1 MGHPFNRIHSD
12 FSSKNL
18 LLVLLLFCGQFLKA
32 QIPDSL
38 WIKTSTIRFSQPIH
52 KKSSFAVSPPRKLSA
67 NEILNLKFSTTS
79 FKNLHP
85 DVPAHFMEENMI
97 LRFYIVNDL
106 PIKKEIYFTPGFY
119 YRNMVVYKGQPDSM
133 PTTFK
138 MLDDSATR
146 SKLYPGGRV
155 ISLFPGEKAIFYTS
169 FNFIRTNSNNYTPS
183 LVEKDFLKYW
193 IQEQKMRAEPIDM
206 ISFVISGI
214 LLLMIFYSLAVFLQN
229 KSKEFIYYTLYA
241 LCSTVLIF
249 FKSFGN
255 SGSTESYF
263 FYEEYLDFATMVIG
277 VIFYL
282 IFVRSFLNT
291 KEDHKKLDSFLRIS
305 EVLLFVLMLVFS
317 GIYFLTDNYLSLFI
331 LENYIIKII
340 MFLVG
345 IVFIV
350 YSIKKKDTLLNYL
363 AAGNIA
369 LLFFSM
375 LSLLGMFRI
384 QLFTNPGNI
393 FNNSLFLYELGVAL
407 ELVFFLSGLAY
418 KNRRD
423 LTERVR
429 ERERLKLENERQE
442 FEKQIAIVTT
452 RQEERDRISADMHDE
467 LGSGMTA
474 IRLMSEIVKT
484 KMKDQA
490 FPELEKISN
499 SANDLLG
506 KMNSII
512 WTMKSSNDSLE
523 SLVAYLRSNALEYF
537 ESTPVVCKVSV
548 PDSVPQIE
556 MSGEKRRNIF
566 LSVKESLNN
575 ILKHSHATE
584 MHLDI
589 TITKNKLIIHVA
601 DNGVGID
608 TEKLRRFGN
617 GLSNMKRRMESIGGD
632 FQVQSGPGS
641 VIIFTCPL

>member
-1 MGHPFNRIHSD
+1 MLL
-12 FSSKNL
+12 L
-18 LLVLLLFCGQFLKA
+18 LLVFIGSSYKVVG

-38 WIKTSTIRFSQPIH
+38 WIKTSSVRFWQNIH
-52 KKSSFAVSPPRKLSA
+52 PKSSFAESA
-67 NEILNLKFSTTS
+67 PGRLTEEQILNLSFSTTK
-79 FKNLHP
+79 FRNFHP
-85 DVPAHFMEENMI
+85 DVPARIMEENLI
-97 LRFYIVNDL
+97 LRFYIENDL
-106 PIKKEIYFTPGFY
+106 EVKKDVYFTPGFY
-119 YRNMVVYKGQPDSM
+119 YRNMVIYKGHPDSM
-133 PTTFK
+133 TTTFRA
-138 MLDDSATR
+138 LPDSVTK
-146 SKLYPGGRV
+146 SKLYPGGRT
-155 ISLFPGEKAIFYTS
+155 ISLYPGEKAIFYAS
-169 FNFIRTNSNNYTPS
+169 FNFIRTNANNYTPA
-183 LVEKDFLKYW
+183 LVEKDFLKHW
-193 IQEQKMRAEPIDM
+193 IQTQKIRAEPLDI
-206 ISFVISGI
+206 ISYVISGI

-229 KSKEFIYYTLYA
+229 KNKEFVYYSLYA
-241 LCSTVLIF
+241 LCSTILIF
-249 FKSFGN
+249 FKSFGTSESN
-255 SGSTESYF
+255 ESYF

-282 IFVRSFLNT
+282 IFVRSFINT
-291 KEDHKKLDSFLRIS
+291 REDHKKLDKFLRVS
-305 EVLLFVLMLVFS
+305 EILLLVLLLIFS
-317 GIYFLTDNYLSLFI
+317 GIYFFTSNYISLFI

-340 MFLVG
+340 MFFIG

-369 LLFFSM
+369 LLFFSI

-384 QLFTNPGNI
+384 QIFPKPGNI

-407 ELVFFLSGLAY
+407 ELVLFLSGLAY

-548 PDSVPQIE
+548 PDNIPQIE
-556 MSGEKRRNIF
+556 MSGEKRRNVF

-589 TITKNKLIIHVA
+589 TITKTKLIIHVA